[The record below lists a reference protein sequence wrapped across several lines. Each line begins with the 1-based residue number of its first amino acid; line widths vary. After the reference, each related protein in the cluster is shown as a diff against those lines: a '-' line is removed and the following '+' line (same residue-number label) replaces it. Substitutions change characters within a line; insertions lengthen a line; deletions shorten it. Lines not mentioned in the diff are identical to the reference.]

1 MRVFLFTLFAGFAF
15 AAPQGYNYQI
25 ELGSSDN
32 SIQAIPNEFQIL
44 QQQQQQQPQII
55 YQDQLPQLQQLTQ
68 SFNLPQQS
76 GYQFDDQLLQKA
88 QQQVLQYE
96 NQLKLNQQQQPQIL
110 SLVEQAPPIETKTAI
125 DSRKVEHKT
134 EIVNEPQTQFII
146 QPKIQNKAPEIY
158 QQPIEEKKVS
168 FQKEFY
174 YLSAPPEEYET
185 PKDLDKQLAALKKN
199 LRVVFIKAPE
209 NNGLENAALQLAQQ
223 SANAQ
228 TAIYV
233 LTKQH
238 DAAELAQKLQT
249 VQTSTPQR
257 PEVAFIKYRTQE
269 EAEHAQRVIQAQYEA
284 LDGPNHINRPDT
296 GVTHNFVGATGS
308 SNGVEPRKSLA
319 VGDKTESIKPVSK
332 YLPAAV
338 KH

>member
-1 MRVFLFTLFAGFAF
+1 MRMFMLTLFAGLTS

-25 ELGSSDN
+25 ELGSSGHA
-32 SIQAIPNEFQIL
+32 IQAIPNEFQIN
-44 QQQQQQQPQII
+44 QQQQQQQPQIF
-55 YQDQLPQLQQLTQ
+55 YQEQLPQQ
-68 SFNLPQQS
+68 LPQTINFDQQG
-76 GYQFDDQLLQKA
+76 GYQLNNQLLQNA

-96 NQLKLNQQQQPQIL
+96 EQFKQLQQQQQQIL
-110 SLVEQAPPIETKTAI
+110 TVVEQPPAIEIKAVLEPP
-125 DSRKVEHKT
+125 KAEHKT
-134 EIVNEPQTQFII
+134 EIVNEPQPHFII

-158 QQPIEEKKVS
+158 HQPSEEKKVL
-168 FQKEFY
+168 FQKEFF
-174 YLSAPPEEYET
+174 YLSAPPEEYEA
-185 PKDLDKQLAALKKN
+185 PKDLDQQLASLKKN

-209 NNGLENAALQLAQQ
+209 SNGLEKAALQLAQQ

-238 DAAELAQKLQT
+238 DAADLAQKLQT
-249 VQTSTPQR
+249 IQTSTPQR

-296 GVTHNFVGATGS
+296 GVTHNFVDATDS
-308 SNGVEPRKSLA
+308 SNIVEPRKSLA
-319 VGDKTESIKPVSK
+319 VGDKTESAKPVSK